1 MKKIGFLI
9 SGSGSTLQNFI
20 DLQKEGK
27 LKGQIAVVISS
38 KKEAYGLERA
48 KNAGIP
54 FFSIEYK
61 NYQNNIK
68 DYSREITKILINHNC
83 DIVVMGGFMS
93 FYDIPDEFKNK
104 VVNIHPSLIP
114 AFCGKGMYGQ
124 KVHETVI
131 AKGVKVTG
139 CTVHFVDNEYDHG
152 PIIAQET
159 VRIEDE
165 DTAQTLA
172 HKVQAKER
180 EIYPQIVNQILE
192 GLFIVKDKKVLKK
205 IL

>member
-27 LKGQIAVVISS
+27 LKGQITVVISS

-93 FYDIPDEFKNK
+93 FYDIPDDFKNK

-114 AFCGKGMYGQ
+114 AFCGKGMYGK

-131 AKGVKVTG
+131 ANGVKVTG

-165 DTAQTLA
+165 DTVESLA

-180 EIYPQIVNQILE
+180 AIYPQIVNQILDD
-192 GLFIVKDKKVLKK
+192 LFTVKDKKVLKK
-205 IL
+205 TL